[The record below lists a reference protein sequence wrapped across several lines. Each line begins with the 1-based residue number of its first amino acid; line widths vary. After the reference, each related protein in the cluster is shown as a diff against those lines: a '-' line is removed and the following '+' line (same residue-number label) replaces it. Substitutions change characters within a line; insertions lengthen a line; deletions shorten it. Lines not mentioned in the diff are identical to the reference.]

1 MGAGLPAGESAVS
14 HIKLEPGAPQG
25 APPTEPLSDRSEL
38 EEMKARFMREVS
50 HELRTPVAAIGL
62 YLSLLERARPEKQA
76 EYIGVLK
83 EQTHLLTHLVEEVL
97 DFSALA
103 REPAAAYLVAV
114 DVNELA
120 QRVVERH
127 RPRAQSAGL
136 ALRFDPDPATPTVQ
150 GDPARLA
157 QAVGHLLSNA
167 LTYTL
172 AGEVTVRTFRAPGEA
187 VLEVRDTGIGID
199 PADRPYIFD
208 TFYRSRRSDELNLP
222 GSGLGL
228 AAARRIAERHGG
240 AVEMES
246 EAGQG
251 SAFRLRLPAGCF

>member
-14 HIKLEPGAPQG
+14 DIELKPRAPHS
-25 APPTEPLSDRSEL
+25 ALPTAAQSEL
-38 EEMKARFMREVS
+38 DELKARFMREVS

-62 YLSLLERARPEKQA
+62 YLNLLERACPEKQA

-97 DFSALA
+97 DFAALA
-103 REPAAAYLVAV
+103 REPAVGYLVTV

-127 RPRAQSAGL
+127 RPAAQRAGL
-136 ALRFDPDPATPTVQ
+136 ALHFDPDPAAPAVR

-157 QAVGHLLSNA
+157 QAVGHLLENA

-172 AGEVTVRTFRAPGEA
+172 AGEVRVRTRRAGAEA
-187 VLEVRDTGIGID
+187 VLEVRDTGVGVD

-208 TFYRSRRSDELNLP
+208 SFYRSRRSDELNLP
-222 GSGLGL
+222 GNGLGL
-228 AAARRIAERHGG
+228 AAAQRIAERHGG

-246 EAGQG
+246 EPGRG
-251 SAFRLRLPAGCF
+251 STFRLRLPEFKN